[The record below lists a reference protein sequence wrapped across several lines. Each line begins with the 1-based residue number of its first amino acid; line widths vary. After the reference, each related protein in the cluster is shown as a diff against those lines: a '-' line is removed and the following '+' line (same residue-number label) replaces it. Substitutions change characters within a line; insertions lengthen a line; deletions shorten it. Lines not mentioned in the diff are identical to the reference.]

1 MAAKSVT
8 VSYNPST
15 NGLTYAPNNGNVD
28 VTEAGTITFS
38 KPGQQGFRYT
48 GFQAVAAFTPP
59 PANNDF
65 SWVLDPNGNL
75 VVTDNDADKGTYN
88 YTISFSVS
96 GQDGKSDPQIINK
109 S

>member
-15 NGLTYAPNNGNVD
+15 NGLTYAPNNGNV
-28 VTEAGTITFS
+28 EMSESGTITFS
-38 KPGQQGFRYT
+38 KPGQPGFTYT
-48 GFQAVAAFTPP
+48 GFQAVATFTPP
-59 PANNDF
+59 PASNDF
-65 SWVLDPNGNL
+65 SWALNGNGDL

-88 YTISFSVS
+88 YTISFSVG
-96 GQDGKSDPQIINK
+96 GQGGTSDPQIINK